1 MRTLVVIPTYLEAL
15 NISEVLHRVREVV
28 PTVDVLVV
36 DDNSPDGTGALAEA
50 IAGDLGGIDVL
61 HRPSTDG
68 LGPAYRAGLGLGLER
83 GYEVLVQMDADL
95 SHDPAVLP
103 RLLAAIDD
111 GADVAIGSRYV
122 PGGSVPDWP
131 WHREA
136 LSRYGNRYAGFSMR
150 TGVADASAGFRAYRA
165 SALRAIDLSATRARG
180 YGIQLEI
187 TYRMA
192 RLGASIT
199 EIPIAFTDRL
209 RGKSKMSMKIIAE
222 ELVLMTWWGARDRVL
237 RRGPAT
243 QSSRPS
249 A

>member
-15 NISEVLHRVREVV
+15 NITEVLHRAREAA
-28 PTVDVLVV
+28 PDVDILVV

-50 IAGDLGGIDVL
+50 AAAELGSIDVL
-61 HRPSTDG
+61 HRPSKDG
-68 LGPAYRAGLGLGLER
+68 LGPAYRAGLGLGHER
-83 GYEVLVQMDADL
+83 GYDVLVQMDADL

-136 LSRYGNRYAGFSMR
+136 LSRYGNRYAGFTMR
-150 TGVADASAGFRAYRA
+150 TGVADSSAGFRAYRA
-165 SALRAIDLSATRARG
+165 SALKAIDLGATRARG

-187 TYRMA
+187 TYRMS
-192 RLGASIT
+192 RLGAAIT
-199 EIPIAFTDRL
+199 ELPIAFTDRL
-209 RGKSKMSMKIIAE
+209 RGKSKMSLKIIAE

-237 RRGPAT
+237 RRGSARLST
-243 QSSRPS
+243 RPS